1 MKPIIISLALLMVVV
16 AYIWPG
22 NEPRYPPGVLVPEDP
37 SQSATFRTPW
47 DAQGYHVTPLADFRL
62 RGRVLLTDRYF
73 LGREA
78 DLSPL
83 DISVGWGRLSDQS
96 VLDRLSFIKERRAF
110 SYRPKD
116 GDWPI
121 PAGEITTHTANL
133 HTIPANQEVLHSLRS
148 VARGNLI
155 DLSGYLVQV
164 EAPDGWRWRSSLS
177 RTDTGPGAC
186 ELVWVERLDVR

>member
-1 MKPIIISLALLMVVV
+1 MKPLIVSALLLVAVV

-22 NEPRYPPGVLVPEDP
+22 NEPRYPPGVLVSEEP
-37 SQSATFRTPW
+37 SQSATSRTPW
-47 DAQGYHVTPLADFRL
+47 ETKGYHVTPLADFRL

-73 LGREA
+73 FGREA

-83 DISVGWGRLSDQS
+83 DVSVGWGRLSDQS
-96 VLDRLSFIKERRAF
+96 VLDRLIFLRERRAF
-110 SYRPKD
+110 SYRPKS

-121 PAGEITTHTANL
+121 PAGEITTHAANL
-133 HTIPANQEVLHSLRS
+133 HTIPANKDVLHTLRS
-148 VARGNLI
+148 VQRGNLI

-164 EAPDGWRWRSSLS
+164 DATDGWRWRSSLS
-177 RTDTGPGAC
+177 RGDTGPGAC